1 MSAPP
6 TISFILNVAADLPE
20 PCFIKSKTDGDS
32 IEFNKDS
39 NNNNNNKNN
48 INNKLMIIIIIMIIV
63 ITRKVT
69 IIL

>member
-20 PCFIKSKTDGDS
+20 PCSIKSKTDGDS

-39 NNNNNNKNN
+39 NNNNNKNN
-48 INNKLMIIIIIMIIV
+48 INNKLMIIIITMIIV
-63 ITRKVT
+63 ITIKVT